1 MISILHIGNGN
12 EKHLGARFYGVER
25 KLQNGLVRA
34 GYNAIFFSDR
44 DVKRTSGVC
53 GTNWRGAENCNKK
66 LLEIVRNF
74 RPEMLLLGHANIITN
89 ETLVQIR
96 DLIPSIKIAQ
106 YNVDALFRVE
116 NVQAIEN
123 RIPYVDTTF
132 LTTAGAEAEKY
143 GKYVYYIP
151 NPIDPAIETHKC
163 FEGENQY
170 DVFFACRA
178 ASTKGAHDTTDRLI
192 IPRFLQEN
200 APNLSYNFHG
210 FDGKS
215 ELFGAEFY
223 TQLGKCAMGLN
234 ISQKQTTRGELTHAT
249 PAQKYLY
256 SSDRIAQYLGCGLL
270 VFCETG
276 FALEQI
282 FPPNEMMIYFENK
295 EELAEKLIFYSKNHE
310 LRRQIACAGWQYA
323 HTYFNNQLIVQFMV
337 ETTMQQTFSHDYEWL
352 KF

>member
-25 KLQNGLVRA
+25 KLQNGLIKA
-34 GYNAIFFSDR
+34 GHNSLFFSDR
-44 DVKRTSGVC
+44 DVKRTSGLF
-53 GTNWRGAENCNKK
+53 GTNWRGLENCNKK
-66 LLEIVRNF
+66 LLSVVRNF
-74 RPEMLLLGHANIITN
+74 CPEMILLGHANIITN
-89 ETLVQIR
+89 QTLLQIR
-96 DLIPSIKIAQ
+96 ELIPNIKIAQ

-123 RIPYVDTTF
+123 RIPYIDSTF
-132 LTTAGAEAEKY
+132 LTTAGAEAKKY

-163 FEGENQY
+163 FEADNEY

-192 IPRFLQEN
+192 IPKFLQQN
-200 APNLSYNFHG
+200 ASELRYNFHG
-210 FDGKS
+210 FDGKP

-223 TQLGKCAMGLN
+223 AELSKCAMGLN
-234 ISQKQTTRGELTHAT
+234 ISQKQTTRGELQYAT

-276 FALEQI
+276 FGLEKI
-282 FPPNEMMIYFENK
+282 FTPDEMMIYFSDK
-295 EELAEKLIFYSKNHE
+295 QELAEKLKFYSKNHE
-310 LRRQIACAGWQYA
+310 LRRQIAKAGWQYA
-323 HTYFNNQLIVQFMV
+323 HTHFNNQLIASFIV
-337 ETTMQQTFSHDYEWL
+337 EATMQQPFSHDYEWL